1 MEIDLAFT
9 AAQIADDVR
18 SGRRSP
24 LEAVREALARI
35 EKLDGQV
42 GAFVRVR
49 AAEALAE
56 AEKLSGRDDLANLPL
71 AGVPIAIKENL
82 AVTGEP
88 TRSGSLAT
96 SAEPSTSDHE
106 VVARVRAAGAI
117 VVGITA
123 MPELGIFGT
132 TDSSARITHNP
143 WNPDRSAGGSSG
155 GSAAAVAAG
164 MVPIAV
170 GNDGMGSVRLPA
182 ACCGLV
188 GLKPGAG
195 LVPAGVGVNDW
206 LGMAENGPLAT
217 TVEDAALLV
226 SVLARRPQLSDLPDL
241 GKLRIGLAV
250 GSPVPFLR
258 VDRHWLAAARTAASV
273 LVSAGHLVETIELPY
288 PANPLGMVARW
299 TESVAADS
307 AGLDT
312 RLLQKR
318 SRWHAAIGRVSRR
331 LGLFKIGQVV
341 ALNAR
346 LDELFNSYDIVLTPA
361 LLQSPPAAL
370 RWSEKSWLAN
380 IWSNAKY
387 GAFAPLW
394 NFAGLPAAS
403 VPIGIHPVSKTPLA
417 VQIAG
422 PRGGEATILALAAQ
436 LEQRHPW
443 PRTAP
448 M

>member
-9 AAQIADDVR
+9 AAQIAADVR
-18 SGRRSP
+18 SGRRIPSD
-24 LEAVREALARI
+24 AVREALARI

-42 GAFVRVR
+42 GAFVHVR

-56 AEKLSGRDDLANLPL
+56 ADKLAGRADLANLPL
-71 AGVPIAIKENL
+71 AGVPVAIKENL
-82 AVTGEP
+82 AVTGVP
-88 TRSGSLAT
+88 TRSGSRAT
-96 SAEPSTSDHE
+96 SAEPPTSDHE

-117 VVGITA
+117 VVGTTA

-132 TDSSARITHNP
+132 TDSSTQITRNP

-182 ACCGLV
+182 ACCGVV

-217 TVEDAALLV
+217 TVDDVALLA
-226 SVLARRPQLSDLPDL
+226 SVLADRRELSGVRDI
-241 GKLRIGLAV
+241 GKVRIGLAV
-250 GSPVPFLR
+250 GSPIAFLR

-273 LVSAGHLVETIELPY
+273 LVSAGHLVETTQLPY

-299 TESVAADS
+299 TESVAAD
-307 AGLDT
+307 AEGLDAK
-312 RLLQKR
+312 LLQKR
-318 SRWHAAIGRVSRR
+318 SRWHAALGRISRKI
-331 LGLFKIGQVV
+331 GLFKLDQVV
-341 ALNAR
+341 ALNAK
-346 LDELFNSYDIVLTPA
+346 LEEFFADYDVVLTPT
-361 LLQSPPAAL
+361 LLQSPPAAE

-394 NFAGLPAAS
+394 NFVGLPAAS
-403 VPIGIHPVSKTPLA
+403 VPVGIHPVSKTPLA

-422 PRGGEATILALAAQ
+422 PRGAEATILALAAQ
-436 LEQRHPW
+436 LEQRNPW
-443 PRTAP
+443 VRTAP
-448 M
+448 L